1 MTLALVLLFVASAL
15 LRTVCALS
23 FGERSIF
30 YDELL
35 HWKTGQSL
43 AQTGKIAL
51 RGLNLSYSEVLYS
64 VVIALCNLLFSD
76 GQAAYT
82 AALVANC
89 ILISAAVFPIYI
101 MARRIIGERKKAF
114 FLCAVISCLAE
125 LSVSMR
131 IFQESLYFPLLMGFF
146 CLFTLL
152 VTGEKPPTV
161 PKMVGLSAYT
171 LLVTSC
177 KQMGLGM
184 VAGMACYFVYVLV
197 TEREHRRQNLMNA
210 VAYLGSFIAFWLSY
224 NRIYFLLN
232 QSRGATSSGG
242 ALSLLFQNLSDLSVY
257 LQAFVMALYYLAGII
272 LLMGIFVV
280 LLPWAM
286 WRRLLPQEKKLLIL
300 TAGAI
305 LATVGML
312 CFTVALSESESQ
324 GIRLHFRYLWYMM
337 VPFLALFFALY
348 PRLGDRRPP
357 ARFFAL
363 GGVFMALMTFCFL
376 LPIGAGTDCPSLELL
391 LKLAQA
397 GGVEIVRAAA
407 VTAAILG
414 GYLLF
419 VKKAKALYLWVCLAL
434 VANGLIGSAFQYA
447 TMAGYREKF
456 ASRDAAARQI
466 NDYLMGEVT
475 PGNENILLVAP
486 GKVGLA
492 LEECWLQLPYY
503 FCTSA
508 NLGVDEK
515 GNLAPELTQLQG
527 LNDTFTTVRVSEW
540 DYIVSKEELDI
551 SGYDLALRNESG
563 YVYKENGA
571 PKRLRGKIQEKDIY
585 EDRWVGEEASLEI
598 WMPTDA
604 REMVLTFQADTMHFD
619 RLSVS
624 CVDGAG
630 REQEIVV
637 TGQEE
642 TYSLTLTR
650 TSPDQDFRVTFLP
663 EHTFVPAEELEGS
676 LDTRSLSFRI
686 LEAETD
692 YAPEEES
699 GGWEPM
705 AGQED
710 TQ

>member
-1 MTLALVLLFVASAL
+1 
-15 LRTVCALS
+15 
-23 FGERSIF
+23 
-30 YDELL
+30 
-35 HWKTGQSL
+35 
-43 AQTGKIAL
+43 
-51 RGLNLSYSEVLYS
+51 
-64 VVIALCNLLFSD
+64 
-76 GQAAYT
+76 
-82 AALVANC
+82 
-89 ILISAAVFPIYI
+89 
-101 MARRIIGERKKAF
+101 
-114 FLCAVISCLAE
+114 
-125 LSVSMR
+125 
-131 IFQESLYFPLLMGFF
+131 
-146 CLFTLL
+146 
-152 VTGEKPPTV
+152 
-161 PKMVGLSAYT
+161 
-171 LLVTSC
+171 
-177 KQMGLGM
+177 
-184 VAGMACYFVYVLV
+184 
-197 TEREHRRQNLMNA
+197 
-210 VAYLGSFIAFWLSY
+210 
-224 NRIYFLLN
+224 
-232 QSRGATSSGG
+232 
-242 ALSLLFQNLSDLSVY
+242 
-257 LQAFVMALYYLAGII
+257 
-272 LLMGIFVV
+272 
-280 LLPWAM
+280 
-286 WRRLLPQEKKLLIL
+286 
-300 TAGAI
+300 
-305 LATVGML
+305 
-312 CFTVALSESESQ
+312 
-324 GIRLHFRYLWYMM
+324 
-337 VPFLALFFALY
+337 
-348 PRLGDRRPP
+348 
-357 ARFFAL
+357 
-363 GGVFMALMTFCFL
+363 MALMTFCFL

-407 VTAAILG
+407 VIAAILG

-642 TYSLTLTR
+642 PIPDPDR
-650 TSPDQDFRVTFLP
+650 TSPDQDFGDLP
-663 EHTFVPAEELEGS
+663 CRQHTFCPRRGIRGLAGHPLP
-676 LDTRSLSFRI
+676 LLPDT
-686 LEAETD
+686 
-692 YAPEEES
+692 
-699 GGWEPM
+699 GGRDRLRPGGGVRRM
-705 AGQED
+705 GAHGGQED